1 MEQPDKNIKLVSNKN
16 SRIILPNI
24 LTLIGVCIGLS
35 SIKFA
40 FDGKFELSVIAVIVA
55 AVIDGLDGRIARLIR
70 ATSKVGKE
78 LDSLTDVIS
87 FGVAPAF
94 IMYFWSLSEIGRLG
108 WLISLIYVIC
118 VALRLAR
125 FNITSGG
132 EPSWR
137 DNERVQGICGYW
149 ALR

>member
-1 MEQPDKNIKLVSNKN
+1 MEQSKENLKLVSNKN

-24 LTLIGVCIGLS
+24 LTLFGVCIGLS

-40 FDGKFELSVIAVIVA
+40 FDGNFELAIIAVIVA
-55 AVIDGLDGRIARLIR
+55 GIIDGLDGRIARLIK

-94 IMYFWSLSEIGRLG
+94 IMYFWSLIMGAVVLFSNYLVQFPIKYYGLDKIRSE
-108 WLISLIYVIC
+108 
-118 VALRLAR
+118 
-125 FNITSGG
+125 
-132 EPSWR
+132 
-137 DNERVQGICGYW
+137 ERRVGKECRSRWSPYH
-149 ALR
+149 